1 MISLP
6 LAAGIAAIVSAII
19 ALVSLSIGLH
29 TRSRVKR
36 FEIEIREIRSSGIF
50 INPNIKE
57 VNISPNAMSILLP
70 VAKGEARNNEAAD
83 KRKSE
88 G

>member
-57 VNISPNAMSILLP
+57 VNIYQI
-70 VAKGEARNNEAAD
+70 AKGEARNNEAED

>member
-1 MISLP
+1 MTSLP
-6 LAAGIAAIVSAII
+6 LAASIAAIVSAVI
-19 ALVSLSIGLH
+19 ALASIFVSLH
-29 TRSRVKR
+29 TRSRVNK

-57 VNISPNAMSILLP
+57 VNIYQR
-70 VAKGEARNNEAAD
+70 VRREARNDEAENKGENE
-83 KRKSE
+83 